1 MAKAARPIPEGLHNV
16 TPHLAI
22 KGAAEAIDFYRRAF
36 GAEERFRSSSP
47 DGKIM
52 HADLKIGDSVVFLAD
67 EFPSSGLKAPKSLGG
82 TAVLLN
88 IYVADADALFARAV
102 KAGAKPTMPPADM
115 FWGDRYSQV
124 EDPFG
129 HAWAI
134 ATHKEDLTPEEMN
147 KRATE
152 HFSKMKP

>member
-1 MAKAARPIPEGLHNV
+1 
-16 TPHLAI
+16 
-22 KGAAEAIDFYRRAF
+22 
-36 GAEERFRSSSP
+36 
-47 DGKIM
+47 M

-67 EFPSSGLKAPKSLGG
+67 EFPGSGLKAPKSLGG

-152 HFSKMKP
+152 SFAKTKP